1 MNIAVIGA
9 GASALFLSL
18 LLSQKKHN
26 VTLFEKN
33 SRVGRK
39 LLITGNGRC
48 NITNENISP
57 ENFHS
62 MNSDFVKHAI
72 REFDYFKCKK
82 FFNDLGIEFHIGKS
96 SRAYPLSLTA
106 STVVDILYDEALQNG
121 VEFALDTFI
130 EDVRFE
136 KGFFL
141 LNGKGKFDKVVVAA
155 GSPAMPKLG
164 SNPSGY
170 EIAKSFGHT
179 VIEPFASLVQLQS
192 SNKNLDI
199 ITGVKIE
206 GTIGKHKG
214 DILFT
219 KYGISGS
226 AVLDVSRELSY
237 NLQYEQSQTVTIDTM
252 PVFSKDKLNDMLLN
266 RIKKH
271 PKRDI
276 LLWLDGLMNKKLA
289 KYILLETDIL
299 KDKTAVSQ
307 LNRKD
312 VQKVV
317 HMIKNMR
324 FDITGTK
331 GFETCE
337 VCAGGVDT
345 TEVDPKT
352 MESKLQKG
360 LYFTGEV
367 LDVDGDCGGYNLHWA
382 WASAYAASKAV

>member
-9 GASALFLSL
+9 GASSLFLSL
-18 LLSQKKHN
+18 LLARKNHK
-26 VTLFEKN
+26 VTVFEKN
-33 SRVGRK
+33 SKVGRK

-48 NITNENISP
+48 NITNENISVK
-57 ENFHS
+57 NFHS
-62 MNSDFVKHAI
+62 MNIDFVKYAI
-72 REFDYFKCKK
+72 NQFDYFKCKN
-82 FFNDLGIEFHIGKS
+82 FFNDLGIEFHIGKNT
-96 SRAYPLSLTA
+96 RAYPMSLTA
-106 STVVDILYDEALQNG
+106 STVVDILYDEALQKG
-121 VEFALDTFI
+121 VEFHLDNFI
-130 EDVRFE
+130 ENIRFE
-136 KGFFL
+136 NGAFL
-141 LNGKGKFDKVVVAA
+141 LNGKDKFDKVVVAT

-164 SNPSGY
+164 SNTSGY
-170 EIAKSFGHT
+170 KIAEEFGHSI
-179 VIEPFASLVQLQS
+179 IEPFASLVQLQS

-206 GTIGKHKG
+206 GLIGKHEG

-226 AVLDVSRELSY
+226 AVLDISRELSY
-237 NLQYEQSQTVTIDTM
+237 SLQYEKSQAVTIDTM
-252 PVFSKDKLNDMLLN
+252 PSFSKDKLTDMLLS

-271 PKRDI
+271 PKRSI
-276 LLWLDGLMNKKLA
+276 LLWLDGLINKKLA
-289 KYILLETDIL
+289 KYILLEISIL
-299 KDKTAVSQ
+299 NEKSKVSE

-324 FDITGTK
+324 FEITGTK
-331 GFETCE
+331 GFDTCE

-345 TEVDPKT
+345 TQVDPKT

-382 WASAYAASKAV
+382 WASSFVASKSI

>member
-9 GASALFLSL
+9 GASSLFLSL
-18 LLSQKKHN
+18 LLARKNHK
-26 VTLFEKN
+26 VTVFEKN
-33 SRVGRK
+33 SKAGRK

-48 NITNENISP
+48 NITNENISVK
-57 ENFHS
+57 NFHS

-121 VEFALDTFI
+121 VEFIPDTFI
-130 EDVRFE
+130 KDVSFE
-136 KGFFL
+136 
-141 LNGKGKFDKVVVAA
+141 NGMFIVEKRKFDKVVVAA

-164 SNPSGY
+164 SNSSGY

-237 NLQYEQSQTVTIDTM
+237 NLQYEQSQSLTIDAM
-252 PVFSKDKLNDMLLN
+252 PSFSKEKLNDMLLN

-289 KYILLETDIL
+289 KYILLETNIL

-312 VQKVV
+312 VQKAV
-317 HMIKNMR
+317 HMIKNMS
-324 FDITGTK
+324 FNITGTK

-382 WASAYAASKAV
+382 WASAYAASTAL

>member
-18 LLSQKKHN
+18 LLSQKKHK

-33 SRVGRK
+33 SKAGRK

-62 MNSDFVKHAI
+62 MNTDFVKHAI

-121 VEFALDTFI
+121 VEFIPDTFI
-130 EDVRFE
+130 EDVSFE
-136 KGFFL
+136 
-141 LNGKGKFDKVVVAA
+141 NGMFILEKRKFDKVVVAT

-164 SNPSGY
+164 SNSSGY

-226 AVLDVSRELSY
+226 AVLDVSREIAY
-237 NLQYEQSQTVTIDTM
+237 DLQYEKMQTVTIDTM
-252 PVFSKDKLNDMLLN
+252 PVFSKDKLTDMLLN

-312 VQKVV
+312 VQKTV

-324 FDITGTK
+324 FEITGTK

-345 TEVDPKT
+345 TEVDSKT

>member
-1 MNIAVIGA
+1 
-9 GASALFLSL
+9 
-18 LLSQKKHN
+18 
-26 VTLFEKN
+26 
-33 SRVGRK
+33 
-39 LLITGNGRC
+39 
-48 NITNENISP
+48 
-57 ENFHS
+57 
-62 MNSDFVKHAI
+62 
-72 REFDYFKCKK
+72 
-82 FFNDLGIEFHIGKS
+82 
-96 SRAYPLSLTA
+96 
-106 STVVDILYDEALQNG
+106 
-121 VEFALDTFI
+121 
-130 EDVRFE
+130 
-136 KGFFL
+136 
-141 LNGKGKFDKVVVAA
+141 
-155 GSPAMPKLG
+155 
-164 SNPSGY
+164 
-170 EIAKSFGHT
+170 
-179 VIEPFASLVQLQS
+179 LVQLQS

-237 NLQYEQSQTVTIDTM
+237 NLQYEQSQSLTIDAM
-252 PVFSKDKLNDMLLN
+252 PSFSKEKLNDMLLN

-289 KYILLETDIL
+289 KYILLETNIL

-312 VQKVV
+312 VQKAV
-317 HMIKNMR
+317 HMIKNMS
-324 FDITGTK
+324 FNITGTK

-382 WASAYAASKAV
+382 WASAYAASTAL

>member
-18 LLSQKKHN
+18 LLSQKKHK

-33 SRVGRK
+33 SKAGRK

-62 MNSDFVKHAI
+62 MNTDFVKHAI

-106 STVVDILYDEALQNG
+106 STVVDILYDKALQNG
-121 VEFALDTFI
+121 VEFILDTFI
-130 EDVRFE
+130 EDVSFE
-136 KGFFL
+136 
-141 LNGKGKFDKVVVAA
+141 NGMFILEKRKFDKVVVAT

-164 SNPSGY
+164 SNSSGY

-226 AVLDVSRELSY
+226 AVLDVSREIAY
-237 NLQYEQSQTVTIDTM
+237 DLQYEKMQTVTIDTM
-252 PVFSKDKLNDMLLN
+252 PVFSKDKLTDMLLN

-312 VQKVV
+312 VQKTV

-324 FDITGTK
+324 FEITGTK

-345 TEVDPKT
+345 TEVDSKT

>member
-1 MNIAVIGA
+1 MNIAIIGA
-9 GASALFLSL
+9 GASSLFLSL
-18 LLSQKKHN
+18 LLSQKDHK
-26 VTLFEKN
+26 VTVFEKN
-33 SRVGRK
+33 SKVGRK
-39 LLITGNGRC
+39 LLTTGNGRC
-48 NITNENISP
+48 NITNENISLK
-57 ENFHS
+57 NFHS
-62 MNSDFVKHAI
+62 MNIDFVKYAI
-72 REFDYFKCKK
+72 NQFDYFKCKK
-82 FFNDLGIEFHIGKS
+82 FFNELGIEFHIGKS
-96 SRAYPLSLTA
+96 SRAYPMSLTA
-106 STVVDILYDEALQNG
+106 STVVDILYDEALQSG
-121 VEFALDTFI
+121 VEFKLDSFV
-130 EDVRFE
+130 EDIKFE
-136 KGFFL
+136 KGSFV
-141 LNGKGKFDKVVVAA
+141 LNSKEKFDKVVVAT
-155 GSPAMPKLG
+155 GSLAMPKLG
-164 SNPSGY
+164 SNSSGY
-170 EIAKSFGHT
+170 EIAKQFGHT
-179 VIEPFASLVQLQS
+179 LIEPFASLVQLES

-206 GTIGKHKG
+206 GVIGKHEG

-226 AVLDVSRELSY
+226 AVLDISRELSY
-237 NLQYEQSQTVTIDTM
+237 DLQYGDKQTVTIDTM
-252 PVFSKDKLNDMLLN
+252 PAFSKDKLSEMLLS

-276 LLWLDGLMNKKLA
+276 FLWLDGLINKKLA
-289 KYILLETDIL
+289 KYILLETNIS
-299 KDKTAVSQ
+299 KDKTLVSQ

-331 GFETCE
+331 GFESCE

-360 LYFTGEV
+360 LYFVGEV

-382 WASAYAASKAV
+382 WASSFAASKSI

>member
-18 LLSQKKHN
+18 LLSQKKHK

-33 SRVGRK
+33 PKAGRK

-62 MNSDFVKHAI
+62 MNTGFVKHAI

-121 VEFALDTFI
+121 VEFILDTFI
-130 EDVRFE
+130 EDVSFE
-136 KGFFL
+136 NGMFL
-141 LNGKGKFDKVVVAA
+141 LEKRKFDKVVVAT

-164 SNPSGY
+164 SNSSGY

-226 AVLDVSRELSY
+226 AVLDVSREIAY
-237 NLQYEQSQTVTIDTM
+237 DLQYEKMQTVTIDTM
-252 PVFSKDKLNDMLLN
+252 PVFPKDKLTDMLLN

-289 KYILLETDIL
+289 KYILLETDTL

-324 FDITGTK
+324 FEITGTK